1 MIKGLLVIIPC
12 GAGKVWDSDSS
23 RGPCRAKEAYT
34 GSPFKVNRKYAET
47 FAERWVILSAK
58 FGYID
63 PVFVIPGDY
72 NVTFKDLR
80 TQPVSLGVL
89 KEQVRTMGLDQYYRV
104 IGLGGV
110 EYRDRIKSSYSP
122 CGIKVQFPFA
132 DRGLGIGQ
140 QMSLIKR
147 AIESGD
153 PSPSGKVRSSSDD
166 IIQI

>member
-12 GAGKVWDSDSS
+12 GAGKVWDSDST

-34 GSPFKVNRKYAET
+34 GSPFKVNRKYAEK
-47 FAERWVILSAK
+47 FAEKWVILSAK
-58 FGYID
+58 YGYINPD
-63 PVFVIPGDY
+63 FVIPGDY
-72 NVTFKDLR
+72 NVTFKDQR
-80 TQPVSLGVL
+80 TQPVSSSVL
-89 KEQVRTMGLDQYYRV
+89 KEQVRNMNLDRYSRV

-110 EYRDRIKSSYSP
+110 EYRERIKASYLP
-122 CGIKVQFPFA
+122 CDIKVQFPFA

-140 QMSLIKR
+140 QMNLINR

-153 PSPSGKVRSSSDD
+153 PSPSGNVRSSSND